1 MKSVLVSTVALAL
14 AAGLASANAADIQ
27 QRQMPVKAPVYVPP
41 AYTWTG
47 PYIGISGGY
56 GWGNSNFGDPDG
68 GLFGATLGY
77 NWQMGQLVTGIE
89 GDISWS
95 GLDGDGNVGGI
106 PSSVNNDW
114 LGTVRGRLG
123 YNAGRWMPYITGG
136 LAVGN
141 IDASVAGFGS
151 SDKTKAG
158 WTIGGG
164 VEAQIAG
171 PWSAKVE
178 YLYVDLGKG
187 DSIAGDRPEFQT
199 NIVRAGLNY
208 RF

>member
-1 MKSVLVSTVALAL
+1 
-14 AAGLASANAADIQ
+14 
-27 QRQMPVKAPVYVPP
+27 
-41 AYTWTG
+41 
-47 PYIGISGGY
+47 
-56 GWGNSNFGDPDG
+56 
-68 GLFGATLGY
+68 
-77 NWQMGQLVTGIE
+77 
-89 GDISWS
+89 
-95 GLDGDGNVGGI
+95 
-106 PSSVNNDW
+106 
-114 LGTVRGRLG
+114 VRGRLG

-136 LAVGN
+136 LAVGD
-141 IDASVAGFGS
+141 IDSRIAGVGS

-178 YLYVDLGKG
+178 YLYVDLGDG
-187 DSIAGDRPEFQT
+187 GSIAGSRPDFTT